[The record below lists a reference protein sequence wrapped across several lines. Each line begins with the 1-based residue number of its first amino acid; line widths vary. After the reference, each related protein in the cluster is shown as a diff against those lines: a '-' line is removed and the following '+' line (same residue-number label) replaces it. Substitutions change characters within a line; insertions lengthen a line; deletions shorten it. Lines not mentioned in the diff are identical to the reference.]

1 MGGIVEYQV
10 VSGTAAQIRLKNPDH
25 SKGMG
30 EQMWRTINVREGGAD
45 VVLGGMPIG
54 R

>member
-1 MGGIVEYQV
+1 M
-10 VSGTAAQIRLKNPDH
+10 KNPDH

-45 VVLGGMPIG
+45 VVLGGMPIPLVEPIRMNYG
-54 R
+54 PCSLLVC